1 MRLRKVDYASFFK
14 STTPVLN
21 EAVGI
26 ILQIS
31 NLENSGLSLNRRF
44 LSWSL
49 LLMCQ
54 SALGVFR
61 GCRGYSNL
69 VNGVSKGVFAQ
80 PMKNTETVYNY

>member
-31 NLENSGLSLNRRF
+31 NLENLGLWTEDFYR
-44 LSWSL
+44 
-49 LLMCQ
+49 
-54 SALGVFR
+54 GVF
-61 GCRGYSNL
+61 C
-69 VNGVSKGVFAQ
+69 
-80 PMKNTETVYNY
+80 